1 MASSNKDNII
11 FESNA
16 RYNKSNV
23 ILDLTKDKLLF
34 KKRRFLSADY
44 RITDRFDLDDI
55 LFDKE
60 CVCIS
65 QDKELLTIHL
75 NYAEVQLLFQSVDAA
90 RQLKD
95 AIIDLV
101 EVRVKKDKDNKKKDK

>member
-34 KKRRFLSADY
+34 KKRRFLSSDY

-55 LFDKE
+55 IEVNK
-60 CVCIS
+60 VRYRINNRR
-65 QDKELLTIHL
+65 QDITYYGFYKY
-75 NYAEVQLLFQSVDAA
+75 N
-90 RQLKD
+90 
-95 AIIDLV
+95 LV
-101 EVRVKKDKDNKKKDK
+101 EDIEHKEQNDW